1 MVCGRY
7 YTQATNLSWHMTS
20 HHHKATQPTVFQQPS
35 VDEFLAVQPEKT
47 LSLDATHTHYEYST
61 LIPDT

>member
-1 MVCGRY
+1 
-7 YTQATNLSWHMTS
+7 MTS